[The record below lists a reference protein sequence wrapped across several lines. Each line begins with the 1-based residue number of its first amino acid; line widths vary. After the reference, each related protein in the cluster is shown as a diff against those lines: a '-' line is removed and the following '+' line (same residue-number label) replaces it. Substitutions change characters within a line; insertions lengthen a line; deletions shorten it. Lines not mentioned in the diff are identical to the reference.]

1 MICSCCEKEIPIDST
16 FCCYCGKKQ
25 KIHDQS
31 IKNDNKIDGDNNI
44 TNNIGRDNY
53 GQIVINSPQIAENNC
68 FVERSYIKKLSIAGT
83 TVKTKWM
90 SIVGGIGFLAD
101 LTTILVN
108 SFTIRSNG
116 HYFFFLFLILFL
128 GILVSTFI
136 IGIILYRYR
145 FLPLPKGYS
154 LESDKNGAVFITK
167 ITGKCN
173 IHKCDGNLSLRLI
186 KINENLSKT
195 IIQCNRNLEH
205 KWKFD
210 YTIFDDSDLK

>member
-1 MICSCCEKEIPIDST
+1 M
-16 FCCYCGKKQ
+16 
-25 KIHDQS
+25 
-31 IKNDNKIDGDNNI
+31 
-44 TNNIGRDNY
+44 
-53 GQIVINSPQIAENNC
+53 
-68 FVERSYIKKLSIAGT
+68 
-83 TVKTKWM
+83 
-90 SIVGGIGFLAD
+90 
-101 LTTILVN
+101 
-108 SFTIRSNG
+108 
-116 HYFFFLFLILFL
+116 FL